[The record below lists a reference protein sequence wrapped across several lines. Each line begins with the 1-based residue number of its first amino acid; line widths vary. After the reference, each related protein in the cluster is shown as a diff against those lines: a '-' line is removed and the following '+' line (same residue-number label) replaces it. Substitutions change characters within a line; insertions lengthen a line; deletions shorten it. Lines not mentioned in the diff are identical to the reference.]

1 MLDGAFATL
10 IDTSLLLFGAL
21 VLLLL
26 YLANETGFQI
36 GRLRGNRRPPGERDL
51 AGIGTITTGMLGL
64 LAFTL
69 GLTINIAQARF
80 EVRRNLVVQEANA
93 IGTAWLR
100 SKLIVGD
107 EGPAVTALIEDFAKI
122 ELAYVSA
129 NSFNAEPDLIR
140 RQNILQTRI
149 WRAAETI
156 AGRDPSTRTSSL
168 LTALLDMF
176 GAAQTERFAFDSRVP
191 ADLSWM
197 LLGGSLLAIG
207 AMGYHLG
214 SSGSRQVVLTSLLLV
229 MWAGGM
235 VLIADLNRPRVG
247 EIRVDPAPLRWTIEG
262 FDQAR

>member
-1 MLDGAFATL
+1 MLDGALATL

-21 VLLLL
+21 ILALL
-26 YLANETGFQI
+26 YAAHETGFQI
-36 GRLRGNRRPPGERDL
+36 GRLRGNRRPPHERDL

-80 EVRRNLVVQEANA
+80 EVRRNLVDQEANA
-93 IGTAWLR
+93 IEAAWLR
-100 SKLIVGD
+100 SALIPGD
-107 EGPAVTALIEDFAKI
+107 EGPAIKAMIEDFANV

-129 NSFNAEPDLIR
+129 DSFAAEPGLIG
-140 RQNILQTRI
+140 RQNALQRRI
-149 WRAAETI
+149 WRTAQGI
-156 AGRDPSTRTSSL
+156 ARLDPSSRTSSL
-168 LTALLDMF
+168 LTALLEMF
-176 GAAQTERFAFDSRVP
+176 GAAQNERFAFDSRVP

-197 LLGGSLLAIG
+197 LMGGSMLAIG

-214 SSGSRQVVLTSLLLV
+214 SSGTRQVVLTSMLLV

-247 EIRVDPAPLRWTIEG
+247 EIRVDPAPLGWTVKG